1 MSSSEENYDLDDI
14 SGDESEG
21 YSPVAKKTVSPT
33 RCLWLSLI
41 ISHHQSKAASK
52 APAKPKAK
60 PPAKLKPAPKRPLAD
75 VYENADESFLV
86 NDDDDNPGPSA
97 PRPQP
102 AAKNKKSA
110 SEIYKKVP
118 RHNA

>member
-14 SGDESEG
+14 SGNESEG
-21 YSPVAKKTVSPT
+21 YSPVAKKT
-33 RCLWLSLI
+33 
-41 ISHHQSKAASK
+41 SKAASK

-60 PPAKLKPAPKRPLAD
+60 PPAKPKPAPKRPLAD
-75 VYENADESFLV
+75 MDENADESFLV
-86 NDDDDNPGPSA
+86 DDGDDTGPSA

-110 SEIYKKVP
+110 SETYKKVP
-118 RHNA
+118 RYNA